1 MLEEFLAHLNSLRP
15 TITFTRELE
24 EDGKLPFLDTLLH
37 QQNDGSID
45 IIVYR
50 KPTHTDRYLQFSSH
64 HPHQVKLGIASC
76 LFYRA
81 RTIAQGNNIVT
92 EEEHLRRVL
101 AGNGYPE
108 TLIKRASKPHTR
120 VETTDE
126 PLAMAY
132 IPYVAGLSED
142 VRRICQR

>member
-64 HPHQVKLGIASC
+64 HPHQDKVGLASC
-76 LFYRA
+76 LFHRA
-81 RTIAQGNNIVT
+81 RTIAQGNNVVT
-92 EEEHLRRVL
+92 EEEHLGRVL

-108 TLIKRASKPHTR
+108 TLIK
-120 VETTDE
+120 
-126 PLAMAY
+126 
-132 IPYVAGLSED
+132 
-142 VRRICQR
+142 